1 MAFYIQKHLQKP
13 YFKKLIAESRLLI
26 PCSHFF
32 EWSKSET
39 KKKIPYCFKIKE
51 DDELMFFAGIF
62 ERNQFSIIT
71 REATAINKEI
81 HHRQPII
88 INKSKI
94 NDYLNLKNNGIEVLN
109 SIKPP
114 DLEFYKIGFDI
125 NNPRNNYKELIIPLS
140 N

>member
-1 MAFYIQKHLQKP
+1 
-13 YFKKLIAESRLLI
+13 
-26 PCSHFF
+26 
-32 EWSKSET
+32 
-39 KKKIPYCFKIKE
+39 
-51 DDELMFFAGIF
+51 MFFAGIF